1 VSVVMFT
8 TPNYNIH
15 NCSFE
20 KEIVKLEKN
29 HDLILLTQ
37 FIAKTNSRVKYRN
50 PKLWKC
56 VHTYMHARTHTH
68 TYTHTQIYKFSKI

>member
-1 VSVVMFT
+1 MATYVFFPSESKTRESVVMFI

-20 KEIVKLEKN
+20 KKIVKLEKN
-29 HDLILLTQ
+29 HDLVLSTQ

-50 PKLWKC
+50 SKL
-56 VHTYMHARTHTH
+56 
-68 TYTHTQIYKFSKI
+68 